1 LTTTT
6 TNLNTTI
13 TNLSAT
19 VNALSGTVSSLVPVP
34 IFVDFEIPA
43 GLIDGSNAVFV
54 LNAAPSPA
62 SSLVLIRNGL
72 KLSSGG
78 DYTLSG
84 NTILFAVGA
93 LPQTGDQLFAGY
105 RR

>member
-1 LTTTT
+1 
-6 TNLNTTI
+6 
-13 TNLSAT
+13 
-19 VNALSGTVSSLVPVP
+19 
-34 IFVDFEIPA
+34 
-43 GLIDGSNAVFV
+43 V

-72 KLSSGG
+72 KLSFGG
-78 DYTLSG
+78 DYSLSG

-93 LPQTGDQLFAGY
+93 LPQIGDQLFAGY